1 MVFVVFH
8 LGRSF
13 SIVPQA
19 RTLVRTGPYKFVRN
33 PLYLAEEVAMLGIL
47 LQFYSPATLAV
58 FLLHGAVQ
66 VRRIFYEENL
76 LRLTLPDY
84 ACYAASTSRLIPYIW

>member
-1 MVFVVFH
+1 MIVVIFH

-33 PLYLAEEVAMLGIL
+33 PLYLAEEVALLGTL
-47 LQFYSPATLAV
+47 LQFYSLQRWQCSCFTARCRFAGYSMRKTS
-58 FLLHGAVQ
+58 
-66 VRRIFYEENL
+66 
-76 LRLTLPDY
+76 Y
-84 ACYAASTSRLIPYIW
+84 A